1 VFYPGNGLDIAV
13 HCTANYFQAGLHI
26 WPRVVKNRPGG
37 RQARRAPQRISGL
50 WPLRSKLGAV
60 EGYYRAFV
68 FARRANDASRSSWR
82 GVFRQGIFAIGN

>member
-1 VFYPGNGLDIAV
+1 VFYPGMDIAV
-13 HCTANYFQAGLHI
+13 HCTANYFQ
-26 WPRVVKNRPGG
+26 VVKNRPGG

-68 FARRANDASRSSWR
+68 FARRATTHHGRPGAGFFGKVFSR
-82 GVFRQGIFAIGN
+82 